1 MGKNNH
7 SFFSTLATGWFV
19 LKYGWLILMII
30 IALGG
35 ILFVVVKDLDKEYKQ
50 YGYTGFWDNIKYDH
64 WTGEIIP
71 KTEIETYSSD
81 EKFITNAKGDKVTVY
96 KIKELIAQF
105 EEIVGDKTDFNEAD
119 VDKIEA
125 ICNVLLKEYLDLDYE
140 ITPASKNSTYYYI
153 KLSEKQK
160 DLEYHTISTTRELE
174 ETSKE
179 VFKKTYRKENGLK

>member
-1 MGKNNH
+1 MGKNDR
-7 SFFSTLATGWFV
+7 SFFSTLVTGWFV

-81 EKFITNAKGDKVTVY
+81 EKFITNAKGDKVTVRQ
-96 KIKELIAQF
+96 IKELIAQF
-105 EEIVGDKTDFNEAD
+105 EEIVGDRTDFSEAD
-119 VDKIEA
+119 VAKIET
-125 ICNVLLKEYLDLDYE
+125 ICNLLFKEYLEVDYK
-140 ITPASKNSTYYYI
+140 IDSIGGKGISYYI
-153 KLSEKQK
+153 SLNNAPK
-160 DLEYHTISTTRELE
+160 DIKYDSISSTRELE
-174 ETSKE
+174 DSSKE
-179 VFKKTYRKENGLK
+179 IFQKMYRKENGLK